1 MIRIHLVKCYIFS
14 DFLRVVESFF
24 IRVSS
29 RQRIRLIVMIEI
41 NTPHY
46 LERRTK
52 RLFAF
57 ELQIVKTISGSFV
70 EMNLTIKDSLKQ
82 LVKGSLSITIFAID
96 NCNAPICRTLN
107 LAMISEI
114 SKVFEFY
121 LSYSHF
127 DISRSNSSRMDFTM
141 SFFA

>member
-1 MIRIHLVKCYIFS
+1 
-14 DFLRVVESFF
+14 
-24 IRVSS
+24 
-29 RQRIRLIVMIEI
+29 MIEI

-82 LVKGSLSITIFAID
+82 LVNG
-96 NCNAPICRTLN
+96 NCIETETVMP
-107 LAMISEI
+107 
-114 SKVFEFY
+114 FEFE
-121 LSYSHF
+121 SNF
-127 DISRSNSSRMDFTM
+127 DTEKSIVGKRTIRIIGMKPKDLCKVEEYEKK
-141 SFFA
+141 